1 MPNILLKAQI
11 GDHRL
16 RFKFTSKQPTWQMIN
31 LVQCGAMLLLQQFS
45 QSVYVCGWQPAHWL
59 KGTFGRDKLQ
69 CLLSVRVSMSMSF
82 RGAHDGLLMRQK
94 LQTFLSYKSQNFP
107 VRADCSDTTLAACLI
122 FIVDHNF
129 TIGVHLLGP
138 ITNCAVRL
146 PCCKLVYGSGLT
158 ILRIVELAHTNS
170 AKQKSSD
177 AILRSQSA
185 LHRGNPTP
193 RNRNMPHTAPSSV
206 MTTRFILGIL
216 ISLPMTQG
224 VEDIQADLN

>member
-1 MPNILLKAQI
+1 
-11 GDHRL
+11 
-16 RFKFTSKQPTWQMIN
+16 MIN
-31 LVQCGAMLLLQQFS
+31 LVQCGAMLLLRQFS

-59 KGTFGRDKLQ
+59 KGTFG
-69 CLLSVRVSMSMSF
+69 
-82 RGAHDGLLMRQK
+82 GLLMRQK

-177 AILRSQSA
+177 AILRSQSD